1 MKDLIII
8 GAGGMGRETAWL
20 VEDINAKNNEWN
32 LLGFIDDEKKK
43 QGKDF
48 NGYKVLGD
56 FSYLYSKRDIYYV
69 CAIANARLRK
79 KIIEEKCKKLPI
91 IPATLI
97 HPSVIISKYNK
108 IGEGTIICAGTII
121 TINTSIGI
129 HNIIN
134 MDCTIAHD
142 VVMEDYVTVYPS
154 VNVSGNC
161 SIGNCVELGVGT
173 QIIQGKNIGENS
185 IIGAGAV
192 VVKDIEKNITV
203 VGVPAKNIN
212 KM

>member
-8 GAGGMGRETAWL
+8 GSGGMGAETAWL
-20 VEDINAKNNEWN
+20 VEDINERNNEWN
-32 LLGFIDDEKKK
+32 LLGFIDDKKSK
-43 QGKDF
+43 CGKSI
-48 NGYKVLGD
+48 NGYKILGD
-56 FSYLYSKRDIYYV
+56 FNSINDKKELYYV
-69 CAIANARLRK
+69 CAIANAKIRR
-79 KIIEEKCKKLPI
+79 KIIETKCNKFNMKA
-91 IPATLI
+91 ATLI
-97 HPSVIISKYNK
+97 HPSVIISRYNE
-108 IGEGTIICAGTII
+108 IGEGTIICAGTIV
-121 TINTSIGI
+121 TINTRIGK

-134 MDCTIAHD
+134 MDCTIAHN

-161 SIGNCVELGVGT
+161 NIGSCVELGVGT

-212 KM
+212 KG